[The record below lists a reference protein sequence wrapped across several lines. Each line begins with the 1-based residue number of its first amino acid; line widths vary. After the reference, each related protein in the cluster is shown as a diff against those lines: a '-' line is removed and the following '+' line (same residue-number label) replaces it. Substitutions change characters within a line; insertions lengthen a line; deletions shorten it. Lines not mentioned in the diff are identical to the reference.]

1 MQTSA
6 SSMVQLGVMRDI
18 MTSSFKLYLNFS
30 AYILART
37 VLLMSSKIHTELQM
51 TWLQFSFLVFSVS
64 HASAISQLLFPPT
77 AIDAVPCFVFGCY
90 SLFKPSLL
98 RFFCLLSCHYNSKS
112 DVLSFITWQ
121 EMVVR

>member
-77 AIDAVPCFVFGCY
+77 AIDAVPCFVSAAILSSSRLCCDFSACY
-90 SLFKPSLL
+90 HVTTIAKVMSFLL
-98 RFFCLLSCHYNSKS
+98 
-112 DVLSFITWQ
+112 
-121 EMVVR
+121 